1 MGFVY
6 GVLKIHD
13 ASSIQIEEEKA
24 GPGIL
29 ADQDQE

>member
-6 GVLKIHD
+6 GVLKIQE
-13 ASSIQIEEEKA
+13 AFSIQIEEERA